1 MKKIIQIVSFLA
13 LVFVIAGADVH
24 AQRTTKIDAS
34 IPYDFAIGDEQF
46 EAGKYV
52 LRVRGSNSGGSIAEL
67 RDSKHRVVY
76 EGFLL
81 DNGDT
86 GNGKANLVFDRSG
99 SVARLMRVRT
109 GDKGF
114 SINEKPESNRSVNVA
129 SKKRSKDKD
138 RETKN

>member
-13 LVFVIAGADVH
+13 LVFVIAGADIH
-24 AQRTTKIDAS
+24 AQRTTRIDAS

-52 LRVRGSNSGGSIAEL
+52 MRVTRSTSGASVAQL
-67 RDSKHRVVY
+67 RDSKYRVVY

-81 DNGDT
+81 DSGDT
-86 GNGKANLVFDRSG
+86 GNGKANLVFDRGG
-99 SVARLMRVRT
+99 SIARLTQIRT

-114 SINEKPESNRSVNVA
+114 SINEKAGSDRTTNLA
-129 SKKRSKDKD
+129 SKKKDRA

>member
-1 MKKIIQIVSFLA
+1 MKKFIQIVSFIA

-52 LRVRGSNSGGSIAEL
+52 MRVTRSTSGASVAQL
-67 RDSKHRVVY
+67 RDSKYRVVY
-76 EGFLL
+76 EGFVL
-81 DNGDT
+81 DSGDT

-99 SVARLMRVRT
+99 SVARLTQIRT

-114 SINEKPESNRSVNVA
+114 SINEKAVSDRTTNLA
-129 SKKRSKDKD
+129 SKKKSKD

>member
-1 MKKIIQIVSFLA
+1 MKKIIQIVSFLS
-13 LVFVIAGADVH
+13 LVFVIAGGDLH

-34 IPYDFAIGDEQF
+34 IPYDFEIGGQQF
-46 EAGKYV
+46 DAGKYV
-52 LRVRGSNSGGSIAEL
+52 LRVRRSTTGASIAEL

-81 DNGDT
+81 DSGDT

-99 SVARLMRVRT
+99 SVARLTQIRT

-114 SINEKPESNRSVNVA
+114 SINEKEGSDRMVNVA
-129 SKKRSKDKD
+129 SKKKSKD

>member
-13 LVFVIAGADVH
+13 LVFAIAGADAN
-24 AQRTTKIDAS
+24 AQRTTKIDAD
-34 IPYDFAIGDEQF
+34 IPYDFAIGSQQF
-46 EAGKYV
+46 DAGKYV
-52 LRVRGSNSGGSIAEL
+52 LRVRRSNSGASVAEL

-76 EGFLL
+76 EGFVL
-81 DNGDT
+81 DSGDT

-99 SVARLMRVRT
+99 SVARLSQIRT

-114 SINEKPESNRSVNVA
+114 SINEKAGSDRSVNVA
-129 SKKRSKDKD
+129 SKKKDKSKD

>member
-1 MKKIIQIVSFLA
+1 MKKIIQIVSFLS
-13 LVFVIAGADVH
+13 LVFVIAGGDVY

-34 IPYDFAIGDEQF
+34 IPYDFEIGGQQF
-46 EAGKYV
+46 AAGKYV
-52 LRVRGSNSGGSIAEL
+52 LRVRRSTTGASIAEL

-81 DNGDT
+81 DSGDT

-99 SVARLMRVRT
+99 SVARLMQIRT

-114 SINEKPESNRSVNVA
+114 SINEKEGSDRMVNVA
-129 SKKRSKDKD
+129 SKKKSKD

>member
-13 LVFVIAGADVH
+13 LVFVIAGGDVH

-34 IPYDFAIGDEQF
+34 IPYDFEIGGQQF
-46 EAGKYV
+46 DAGKYV
-52 LRVRGSNSGGSIAEL
+52 LRVRRAASGASVAEL

-81 DNGDT
+81 DSGDT

-99 SVARLMRVRT
+99 SVARLMHIRT
-109 GDKGF
+109 GDNGF
-114 SINEKPESNRSVNVA
+114 SINEKEGSDRMVNVA
-129 SKKRSKDKD
+129 SKKKSKD
-138 RETKN
+138 REIKN

>member
-24 AQRTTKIDAS
+24 AQRTTRIDAS
-34 IPYDFAIGDEQF
+34 IPYDFEIGGEQF
-46 EAGKYV
+46 DAGKYV
-52 LRVRGSNSGGSIAEL
+52 LRVRHSNTGATVAEL
-67 RDSKHRVVY
+67 RDSKYRVVY

-81 DNGDT
+81 ETGDT
-86 GNGKANLVFDRSG
+86 GEGKSNLVFDRSG
-99 SVARLMRVRT
+99 SVARLTQIRT

-114 SINEKPESNRSVNVA
+114 SINEKEGSDRTVNIA
-129 SKKRSKDKD
+129 SKKKSKD

>member
-1 MKKIIQIVSFLA
+1 MKKIIQIVSFLS
-13 LVFVIAGADVH
+13 LVFVIAGGDVH

-34 IPYDFAIGDEQF
+34 IPYDFEIGNQQF
-46 EAGKYV
+46 DAGKYV
-52 LRVRGSNSGGSIAEL
+52 LRVRQAPSGASIAEL
-67 RDSKHRVVY
+67 RDSKYRVVY

-81 DNGDT
+81 DSGNT

-99 SVARLMRVRT
+99 SVARLMQIRT

-114 SINEKPESNRSVNVA
+114 SINEKEGSDRMVNVA
-129 SKKRSKDKD
+129 SKKKSKD

>member
-24 AQRTTKIDAS
+24 AQRTTRIDAA
-34 IPYDFAIGDEQF
+34 IPYDFTIGSEQF

-52 LRVRGSNSGGSIAEL
+52 MRIRRAASGSSVAEL
-67 RDSKHRVVY
+67 RDAKHRVVY
-76 EGFLL
+76 EGFVL
-81 DNGDT
+81 DSGDT

-99 SVARLMRVRT
+99 SVARLREIRT
-109 GDKGF
+109 GEKGF
-114 SINEKPESNRSVNVA
+114 SINESAKNERGANLA
-129 SKKRSKDKD
+129 STKKNKDKD